1 MNEIYDCENGMC
13 AVCWKP
19 GVFTQVGFTL
29 AFPPHFLYSLPVH
42 KVGIKGRWVPLGNS
56 PAITKQH
63 KALVFQGLSLFH
75 PNHYFVFFS
84 FDSLYFFLIVRL
96 SMHHQIKVSQDG
108 KLRRFKQWPKG
119 LLGRRRLAA
128 IIANTSLCINCT
140 RLCHFNKIDL
150 LTYLLCVQII
160 QVFHKNSTGFNN
172 IGNNQITRWH
182 VKQMTRWH
190 IEQMTR

>member
-63 KALVFQGLSLFH
+63 KALVFRGLSLFH
-75 PNHYFVFFS
+75 PNHSFVFFS

-119 LLGRRRLAA
+119 LLGRRRLATT
-128 IIANTSLCINCT
+128 IVNSSLCITCT

-150 LTYLLCVQII
+150 LTYLLPNHQTKQI
-160 QVFHKNSTGFNN
+160 
-172 IGNNQITRWH
+172 W
-182 VKQMTRWH
+182 ML
-190 IEQMTR
+190 

>member
-63 KALVFQGLSLFH
+63 KALVFRGLSLFH
-75 PNHYFVFFS
+75 PNHSFVFFS
-84 FDSLYFFLIVRL
+84 FDCLYISFWL
-96 SMHHQIKVSQDG
+96 SDYPCTTKPTKVSQDG
-108 KLRRFKQWPKG
+108 RLRRFKQWPKG

-128 IIANTSLCINCT
+128 TFVNTSLCITCT

-150 LTYLLCVQII
+150 LTYLLSRVI
-160 QVFHKNSTGFNN
+160 QGTPNCF
-172 IGNNQITRWH
+172 
-182 VKQMTRWH
+182 
-190 IEQMTR
+190 